1 MNLSEAVAAT
11 MIACS
16 LFGYGFF
23 LGWWA
28 ASRRNVVQVRHYVED
43 A

>member
-1 MNLSEAVAAT
+1 MMVEAALAV
-11 MIACS
+11 IVACS

-28 ASRRNVVQVRHYVED
+28 ASQRLIVVRVKEGVKRG
-43 A
+43 